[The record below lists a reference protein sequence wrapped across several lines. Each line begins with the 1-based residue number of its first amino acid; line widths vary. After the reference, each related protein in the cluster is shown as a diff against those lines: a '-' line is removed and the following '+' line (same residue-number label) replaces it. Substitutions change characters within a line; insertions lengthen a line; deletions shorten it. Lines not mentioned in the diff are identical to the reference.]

1 VRSASSSRR
10 WLSTGAPRAAAAACV
25 AVALVATLAACASPK
40 PITFVPEASLPA
52 APVSSPAPT
61 QKQSTLA
68 LLALLQ
74 TRVGPAAPGYTV
86 DQFGSTLRAV
96 SGSGGCNSRDFVL
109 KRDLIGLTYQTG
121 STCIVNGG
129 VLFDR
134 YTGHWLWYAKREAV
148 HVIATDYVVSLAD
161 AWANG
166 ASTWSATQRSE
177 FVNDPEEL
185 IETSTAAI
193 AAKAGHSADVW
204 LPANVGD
211 RCVYV
216 ADQITVKSA
225 YLLTVTDAERSA
237 MATVINGCPDTF
249 VSPKPTTPPPPQ
261 PTPSPTKKPHVSSTP
276 KPSAT
281 KKP

>member
-1 VRSASSSRR
+1 V
-10 WLSTGAPRAAAAACV
+10 
-25 AVALVATLAACASPK
+25 LVVTLAACASPK
-40 PITFVPEASLPA
+40 PIKFAPEGSPPA
-52 APVSSPAPT
+52 PPASSPAPT

-74 TRVGPAAPGYTV
+74 DRTGPAAPGYTV

-96 SGSGGCNSRDFVL
+96 SGSGGCNSRDVVL
-109 KRDLIGLTYQTG
+109 KRDLVGLTYQTG
-121 STCIVNGG
+121 STCIVNSG

-134 YTGHWLWYAKREAV
+134 YTGQWLWYAKREAV
-148 HVIATDYVVSLAD
+148 HVVASDFVVSLAD

-177 FVNDPEEL
+177 FANDPEEL
-185 IETSTAAI
+185 IETSTTAI
-193 AAKAGHSADVW
+193 AAKAGRSADLW
-204 LPANVGD
+204 LPPNLGE
-211 RCVYV
+211 RCLYV

-225 YLLTVTDAERSA
+225 YLLTVTAAERSA
-237 MATVINGCPDTF
+237 MAAVINGCPDTF
-249 VSPKPTTPPPPQ
+249 VAPKPTTAPPPEPV
-261 PTPSPTKKPHVSSTP
+261 PSPTKKPHVSPTAKPKSTP

>member
-1 VRSASSSRR
+1 MGSALKSRR
-10 WLSTGAPRAAAAACV
+10 WLSGRAATGACLLAVV
-25 AVALVATLAACASPK
+25 AVTLAACASPK
-40 PITFVPEASLPA
+40 PIKFVAEGSVPA
-52 APVSSPAPT
+52 APVSSPPPT

-74 TRVGPAAPGYTV
+74 DRTGPPAPGYTV

-96 SGSGGCNSRDFVL
+96 SGSGGCNSRDFIL

-121 STCIVNGG
+121 STCIVNSG

-134 YTGHWLWYAKREAV
+134 YTGQWFWYSKREAV
-148 HVIATDYVVSLAD
+148 HLVATDDVVSLAD

-185 IETSTAAI
+185 IETSTAAV
-193 AAKAGHSADVW
+193 AAKAGRSADLW
-204 LPANVGD
+204 LPTDVGM

-225 YLLTVTDAERSA
+225 YLLTVT
-237 MATVINGCPDTF
+237 P
-249 VSPKPTTPPPPQ
+249 
-261 PTPSPTKKPHVSSTP
+261 
-276 KPSAT
+276 
-281 KKP
+281 